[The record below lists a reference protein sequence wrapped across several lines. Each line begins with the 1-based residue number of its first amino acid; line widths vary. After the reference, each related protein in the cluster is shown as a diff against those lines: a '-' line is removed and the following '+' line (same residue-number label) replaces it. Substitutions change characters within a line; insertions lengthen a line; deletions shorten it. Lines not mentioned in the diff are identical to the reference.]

1 MNGDL
6 RKPRALAAGN
16 RLAVVAPASGFDRGE
31 FDAGVE
37 ELRTLGFDPWWNR
50 RVFERQAFTAGSAD
64 VRVSDFEEAWRSP
77 EVHGLIGA
85 RGGYGSV
92 HVLPALEAARLAN
105 PPKPFIGYSDLTSL
119 LTFLTCRCGV
129 VAFHGP
135 TVAGRLSG
143 GPARY
148 DRASFLR
155 VLTEPAPAGE
165 IHTAAPLES
174 LISGDATGR
183 LLGGTLTQL
192 AAACGT
198 PYALTPWD
206 DTILLLEDVNERPYR
221 IDRLFQQLRLSGA
234 LSRVRGVLLGTF
246 PGCDEPDGQIT
257 ARETLARLLDGFAGP
272 VVFGFPTGHV
282 AGAALTV
289 PLGVRA
295 RLVAGT
301 ISRLVIEEAAVAA

>member
-1 MNGDL
+1 MSNSL
-6 RKPRALAAGN
+6 RKPRPLSAGD
-16 RLAVVAPASGFDRGE
+16 RVAVVAPASGFDRAE
-31 FDAGVE
+31 FDAGVD
-37 ELRTLGFDPWWNR
+37 ELRALGFEPWWDASI
-50 RVFERQAFTAGSAD
+50 FERASFTAGSAD
-64 VRVSDFEEAWRSP
+64 ARGTAFEQAWHASDVQA
-77 EVHGLIGA
+77 LIGA

-92 HVLPALEAARLAN
+92 HLLPALSASRLDAAA
-105 PPKPFIGYSDLTSL
+105 KAFIGYSDLTSL
-119 LTFLTCRCGV
+119 LTFLTCQCGI

-155 VLTEPAPAGE
+155 VLTEAAPAGE
-165 IHTAAPLES
+165 LETSTPLDTICGGE
-174 LISGDATGR
+174 ATGR

-221 IDRLFQQLRLSGA
+221 LDRLFQQLRLSGA

-246 PGCDEPDGQIT
+246 PGCDEPDGTVT
-257 ARETLARLLDGFAGP
+257 ARETLAALLDGFTGP

-295 RLVAGT
+295 RLVAGAAP
-301 ISRLVIEEAAVAA
+301 RLVIEEAAVAA

>member
-1 MNGDL
+1 MSGEL
-6 RKPRALAAGN
+6 RKPQALAAGD
-16 RLAVVAPASGFDRGE
+16 RIAVIAPASGFDRME

-37 ELRTLGFDPWWNR
+37 ELRALGFEPEWEGS
-50 RVFERQAFTAGSAD
+50 VFERAAFTAGSPDA
-64 VRVSDFEEAWRSP
+64 RVSALEHAWHSSSVR
-77 EVHGLIGA
+77 GIIGA

-92 HVLPALEAARLAN
+92 HLLPALEASRLDG
-105 PPKPFIGYSDLTSL
+105 PPKAVIGYSDLTSL
-119 LTFLTCRCGV
+119 LTFLTCQCGV

-155 VLTEPAPAGE
+155 VLTAAAPAGE
-165 IHTAAPLES
+165 LETGVALEALAAGE
-174 LISGDATGR
+174 ATGR

-221 IDRLFQQLRLSGA
+221 LDRLFQQLRLSGA

-246 PGCDEPDGQIT
+246 PGCDEPDGNIT
-257 ARETLARLLDGFAGP
+257 ARDTLVTLLDGVAGP

-289 PLGVRA
+289 PLGVRV
-295 RLVAGT
+295 RLVAGAM
-301 ISRLVIEEAAVAA
+301 SRLVIEEAAVAA

>member
-1 MNGDL
+1 MSGEL
-6 RKPRALAAGN
+6 RKPRALAAGD
-16 RLAVVAPASGFDRGE
+16 RIAVVAPASGFDRAE
-31 FDAGVE
+31 FDAGIE
-37 ELRTLGFDPWWNR
+37 ELRALGFEPEWEGS
-50 RVFERQAFTAGSAD
+50 VFERAAFTAGAPDARVGALEHAWHSSV
-64 VRVSDFEEAWRSP
+64 VR
-77 EVHGLIGA
+77 GIIGA

-92 HVLPALEAARLAN
+92 HLLPALEASRLEG
-105 PPKPFIGYSDLTSL
+105 PPKAFIGYSDLTSL
-119 LTFLTCRCGV
+119 LTFLTCQCGV

-155 VLTEPAPAGE
+155 VLTAAAPAGE
-165 IHTAAPLES
+165 LETGVA
-174 LISGDATGR
+174 LEALTTGEATGR

-206 DTILLLEDVNERPYR
+206 DTILLLEDVNERTYR
-221 IDRLFQQLRLSGA
+221 LDRLFQQLRLSGA

-246 PGCDEPDGQIT
+246 PGFDEPDGNIT
-257 ARETLARLLDGFAGP
+257 ARDTLATLLDGVAGP

-289 PLGVRA
+289 PLGVRV
-295 RLVAGT
+295 RLLAGPT
-301 ISRLVIEEAAVAA
+301 SRLVIEEAAVAA